1 MQTSS
6 RSGQHPGFARMF
18 QPGRLTLGLM
28 LPTAPLDHGIP
39 DMTGQLDLAADADR
53 YGFAALWTRDV
64 PLFDPQFNDAGQIY
78 DPWVWLGQLATVTRT
93 IALSTAGIVLPLRH
107 PLHTAKAAA
116 SVDIVSA
123 GRFLLGAASGDRP
136 SEYPAFNRSHEAR
149 GAAYREYIDVI
160 RRSTAED
167 YPALSG
173 TFGTLRDLDLLPK
186 PTGRHLPILAIG
198 SAQQSLQWI
207 ARNLDGWVTYVRP
220 VETQRPRLD
229 LWRSVVETQAGGAF
243 LPFAQSMFIDLADDP
258 DTAPSPIFLG
268 YRLGRNRLIEEL
280 RALARLGANHVGF
293 NLRHSVRP
301 ARDVLQELAECVL
314 PLFPSA

>member
-1 MQTSS
+1 MGLAGSTGD
-6 RSGQHPGFARMF
+6 RDAHHRAQH
-18 QPGRLTLGLM
+18 GRNR
-28 LPTAPLDHGIP
+28 
-39 DMTGQLDLAADADR
+39 AA
-53 YGFAALWTRDV
+53 
-64 PLFDPQFNDAGQIY
+64 
-78 DPWVWLGQLATVTRT
+78 
-93 IALSTAGIVLPLRH
+93 
-107 PLHTAKAAA
+107 AAA
-116 SVDIVSA
+116 SA
-123 GRFLLGAASGDRP
+123 AHGKGRRIGRHRQRRTVPARRRLGRP
-136 SEYPAFNRSHEAR
+136 AVGIPGLQPLAR
-149 GAAYREYIDVI
+149 GA
-160 RRSTAED
+160 RRGLPGIHRRDPAQHGGRL
-167 YPALSG
+167 PALSG

-207 ARNLDGWVTYVRP
+207 ARNLDGWVTYFRP

-280 RALARLGANHVGF
+280 QALARLGANHVGF